1 MIPINERFFARCWP
15 VLSTWSRGG
24 ARARGTRAD
33 PANCVTA
40 APAHRCQLL
49 SSPRT
54 QLTNHPTIQPTNQ
67 PTIDRSIDRPI
78 DGSIS
83 DGIADGSRD
92 RASLRSPHWV
102 VLMDR
107 YLRGRCTLKECAP
120 IAGRSSRDQIYLA
133 APRHASPSARSF
145 VSRSTP
151 DFLLADLFR
160 GGDFFLWSPL
170 LLFTRGSRNFF
181 DGIEINFSFSFFLT
195 DSFCTIPSIPAEIIS
210 IQVSR
215 LQYFHAFHR
224 LPVRTVNSQK
234 STL

>member
-1 MIPINERFFARCWP
+1 MVTWWGESTRHPSRSCKLCDRRAGTP
-15 VLSTWSRGG
+15 VPTPLF
-24 ARARGTRAD
+24 
-33 PANCVTA
+33 PANPTNQ
-40 APAHRCQLL
+40 P
-49 SSPRT
+49 S
-54 QLTNHPTIQPTNQ
+54 NHPTSQ

-145 VSRSTP
+145 VISRSTP
-151 DFLLADLFR
+151 GFLLADLFR

-181 DGIEINFSFSFFLT
+181 DGIEINFSFSFF
-195 DSFCTIPSIPAEIIS
+195 
-210 IQVSR
+210 
-215 LQYFHAFHR
+215 
-224 LPVRTVNSQK
+224 
-234 STL
+234 